1 MSCFFSPNK
10 FIDIDEEKLDELD
23 NFMREFTSNVKETG
37 ESMLKRWNRVAP
49 KEKALKPD

>member
-23 NFMREFTSNVKETG
+23 NFIREVTSEVK
-37 ESMLKRWNRVAP
+37 
-49 KEKALKPD
+49 KASEFNAKAME